1 LKNLPNN
8 ANLFTCDA
16 ESLNTNIDN
25 KRMDKRLLP
34 WSPTN
39 ISFWIPPKCTTNHHT
54 NNIFQFGDAF
64 WLQTCGT
71 STGTSCT
78 CSYAT
83 LYWAYIECKYILPK
97 WLPLLPFLWRFIDDK
112 LGIWTSSEEELK
124 LFLQDTNS
132 YSQLN
137 WTSNGL
143 TSSVNFLDLTLT
155 IEENNLPKTH
165 KPSHIHSTRL
175 STPTECPKKT
185 YLLQPTMIL
194 ETRHICHRL
203 GNYC

>member
-1 LKNLPNN
+1 MQISSHVMLNL
-8 ANLFTCDA
+8 
-16 ESLNTNIDN
+16 
-25 KRMDKRLLP
+25 
-34 WSPTN
+34 
-39 ISFWIPPKCTTNHHT
+39 WIPTLIIKEWIKDCSHEVPQIFPSEFLLNVLQIIMT

-71 STGTSCT
+71 SIGTSCT